1 MLPHVVV
8 CQGLSACARP
18 LLTGF
23 QDDHFAWF
31 AFYLAFAVVREHAL
45 LQSIGC
51 GFDILAPFVLD
62 DRKSAEPHLRVD
74 SYEVLELL
82 LFFGHLF
89 RGWLPV
95 PGFLRLV
102 V

>member
-1 MLPHVVV
+1 VLPHVVV

-51 GFDILAPFVLD
+51 RLDILAPFVFN
-62 DRKSAEPHLRVD
+62 DRKSAEPDLWVY
-74 SYEVLELL
+74 SNEILKLL
-82 LFFGHLF
+82 LFVGH
-89 RGWLPV
+89 
-95 PGFLRLV
+95 
-102 V
+102 